1 MTSQIKFGTDGWRGI
16 IAKDFTFENVSV
28 CAQAT
33 AAYLKN
39 TSPDNLSLVIGYD
52 TRFASA
58 DFARLVAEVM
68 AASGIKT
75 YFGSCPT
82 PTPVISHG
90 VVNLKAA
97 GAVIITASHNP
108 AIWNGFKV
116 KSADGASA
124 PTYMITAIET
134 EIAKLGDNP
143 SVSRLDF
150 DTAVSRG
157 LIECIDLAPAYF
169 EQISKLV
176 DIEKLREAG
185 FNIAI
190 DSMYGAGIGYF
201 KHLLEGGCN
210 RLNEINAEPN
220 PNFPD
225 VLQPEPIAPNL
236 NKLMRLVKDIRS
248 DIGLATDGDS
258 DRLGVV
264 DEMGNFLNQLQV
276 FSLLALYILEVKGLR
291 GPLVKTIT
299 NSSMIDKLGKL
310 YNVPVFETKVGFKY
324 VSPVM
329 IEQNALIG
337 GEESGGYG
345 FAGHVPE
352 RDAILAGAY
361 FLDFMI
367 TTGKSPA
374 KMLEYL
380 YSKVGPHYYNRV
392 DYTFDEA
399 CREEIMKHLANQKP
413 ESLAET
419 KVSSTDRLDGFRY
432 KLEDGSWLLIRF
444 SGTEPLLRIYAESP
458 SQDKTASL
466 LENGRKLSGI

>member
-1 MTSQIKFGTDGWRGI
+1 
-16 IAKDFTFENVSV
+16 
-28 CAQAT
+28 
-33 AAYLKN
+33 
-39 TSPDNLSLVIGYD
+39 
-52 TRFASA
+52 
-58 DFARLVAEVM
+58 
-68 AASGIKT
+68 
-75 YFGSCPT
+75 
-82 PTPVISHG
+82 
-90 VVNLKAA
+90 
-97 GAVIITASHNP
+97 
-108 AIWNGFKV
+108 
-116 KSADGASA
+116 
-124 PTYMITAIET
+124 
-134 EIAKLGDNP
+134 
-143 SVSRLDF
+143 
-150 DTAVSRG
+150 
-157 LIECIDLAPAYF
+157 APAYF

-225 VLQPEPIAPNL
+225 MLQPEPIAPNL

-399 CREEIMKHLANQKP
+399 RREEIMNHLANQKP

>member
-1 MTSQIKFGTDGWRGI
+1 MKFGTDGWRGI
-16 IAKDFTFENVSV
+16 IAKDFTFDNVSV

-39 TSPDNLSLVIGYD
+39 TSPRNLSLVIGYD

-58 DFARLVAEVM
+58 DFARSAAEVM
-68 AASGIKT
+68 AANGIKV
-75 YFGSCPT
+75 YFCSCPT

-108 AIWNGFKV
+108 ARWNGFKV

-124 PTYMITAIET
+124 PTQMITGIEA
-134 EIAKLGDNP
+134 EIAKLGDKP
-143 SVSRLDF
+143 SVLNLDF

-157 LIECIDLAPAYF
+157 LIEHVDLAPAYF
-169 EQISKLV
+169 EKIGGLV
-176 DIEKLREAG
+176 DIEKLRDAG

-201 KHLLEGGCN
+201 KQLLDGGCN

-220 PNFPD
+220 PNFPGM
-225 VLQPEPIAPNL
+225 LQPEPITPNL
-236 NKLMRLVKDIRS
+236 AKLMRLVKDIRS

-276 FSLLALYILEVKGLR
+276 FSLLALYMLEVKGLR

-299 NSSMIDKLGKL
+299 NSSMIDKLGEL

-329 IEQNALIG
+329 LEQNALIG
-337 GEESGGYG
+337 GEESGGYA
-345 FAGHVPE
+345 FTGHVPE

-374 KMLEYL
+374 EMLEYL

-392 DYTFDEA
+392 DYTFAEA
-399 CREEIMKHLANQKP
+399 RREEIIKHLTDQKP
-413 ESLAET
+413 ASLGET
-419 KVSSTDRLDGFRY
+419 KVVSTDKLDGFRY

-444 SGTEPLLRIYAESP
+444 SGTEPLLRVYAESP
-458 SQDKTASL
+458 SQAKTAAL
-466 LENGRKLSGI
+466 LEDGRQLSGI